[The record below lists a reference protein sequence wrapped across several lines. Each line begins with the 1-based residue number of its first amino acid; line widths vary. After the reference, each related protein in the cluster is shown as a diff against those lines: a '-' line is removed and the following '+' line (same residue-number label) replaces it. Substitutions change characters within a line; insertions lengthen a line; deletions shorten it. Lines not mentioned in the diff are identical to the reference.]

1 MFKPLSTAY
10 AKKLATRLH
19 KHQGLVPVTK
29 ADFFGLFWDAWMSS
43 FTAKNIS
50 SSFKATGVHPFNPDV
65 ILDRFTNDDSDT
77 SSNASEEA
85 PTYGGEAWQKLNTV
99 MKRALSG
106 ATEKDASIV
115 RQSLHHMAIQSTL
128 PQSEN
133 GGLLDALT
141 VKKRREIKGKS
152 LDLLQHYEYWGP
164 SMMWT
169 PRSFREAK
177 TRMKLAREEQEAG
190 EKEKATMK
198 ELAKATKLYNEK
210 IAQEKR
216 DARAREKVE
225 RERLKAEKAKEVA
238 ERKAER
244 ERQRQARDSQK
255 AVPKPSTGKR
265 KALEKAAP
273 RKKQK
278 CSARYMCE
286 SGPASGNGGFQS
298 GKWRLAW
305 RLAAFI
311 WPVR

>member
-10 AKKLATRLH
+10 SKKLATRLH

-29 ADFFGLFWDAWMSS
+29 ADFFGLFWDAWASS
-43 FTAKNIS
+43 FTAKNIF
-50 SSFKATGVHPFNPDV
+50 SSFKAAGVHPFNPNV

-99 MKRALSG
+99 IKRALSG
-106 ATEKDASIV
+106 ALEKNASIV
-115 RQSLHHMAIQSTL
+115 RQSLHHMAIQNTL
-128 PQSEN
+128 LQSEN
-133 GGLLDALT
+133 EGLLDALT
-141 VKKRREIKGKS
+141 VKKRRGMKGKS

-177 TRMKLAREEQEAG
+177 TRMRLAREEQEADK
-190 EKEKATMK
+190 KEKADMK
-198 ELAKATKLYNEK
+198 ELAKANKLYNEK

-225 RERLKAEKAKEVA
+225 REQLKAEKAKEVA

-244 ERQRQARDSQK
+244 ERQRQACDSQK
-255 AVPKPSTGKR
+255 AIKKPSIGKR

-278 CSARYMCE
+278 RSAE
-286 SGPASGNGGFQS
+286 DDVGGASRIARMPTPPHRTNTRGR
-298 GKWRLAW
+298 KILRPRKYW
-305 RLAAFI
+305 
-311 WPVR
+311 